1 MTIEGLSPE
10 WLNVIYV
17 LLGIALVCIVWMV
30 ASLVFR
36 LTMRILVIGC
46 LGILL
51 LGLLCSVAAY
61 FSGGS

>member
-17 LLGIALVCIVWMV
+17 LLGLALVCIVWMV
-30 ASLVFR
+30 ASLAFR

-61 FSGGS
+61 FGGGS